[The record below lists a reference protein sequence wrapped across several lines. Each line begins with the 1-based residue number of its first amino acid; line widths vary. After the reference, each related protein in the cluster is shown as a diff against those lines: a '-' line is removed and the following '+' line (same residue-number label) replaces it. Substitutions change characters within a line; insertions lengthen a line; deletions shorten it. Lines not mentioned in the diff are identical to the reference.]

1 MKKFYEKILRWKKNK
16 PSCNN
21 VTSNGNELICNAREN
36 VKNDYLHVLFHPLKQ
51 KLVKKEVYSL
61 VNVKKSS
68 ILDDYIDFLSEHN
81 GMLLYCGAISIFGVT
96 DNNSVNEF
104 IEPFSIKRAN
114 SNDFFNKNN
123 GFVYIGNMMYYDY
136 SNINIYLD
144 PNSEK
149 VLLISKRNL
158 IKEFVSLNDFLNHII
173 EFYNSKYD
181 EKGINLNYNDR
192 KKYVYENTQ
201 LYY

>member
-1 MKKFYEKILRWKKNK
+1 MKKFYETILGWKNNK

-36 VKNDYLHVLFHPLKQ
+36 VKNDYLHVLFYSLKQ
-51 KLVKKEVYSL
+51 KIVKKEVYSL
-61 VNVKKSS
+61 VDVKKSS
-68 ILDDYIDFLSEHN
+68 ILDDYIEFLSEHN
-81 GMLLYCGAISIFGVT
+81 GMLLYCGSISIFGVT

-114 SNDFFNKNN
+114 ANDFFNKNN
-123 GFVYIGNMMYYDY
+123 GFIYIGNIMYYDY

-144 PNSEK
+144 PNVEK
-149 VLLISKRNL
+149 VLLISKRSL
-158 IKEFVSLNDFLNHII
+158 VKEFVSLNDFLNHII

-192 KKYVYENTQ
+192 KKHVYENTQ

>member
-1 MKKFYEKILRWKKNK
+1 MKKFYETILGWKNNK

-36 VKNDYLHVLFHPLKQ
+36 VKNDYLHVLFYSLKQ
-51 KLVKKEVYSL
+51 KIVKKEVYSL
-61 VNVKKSS
+61 VDVKKSS

-149 VLLISKRNL
+149 VLLISKRNV

-192 KKYVYENTQ
+192 KKHVYENTQ

>member
-1 MKKFYEKILRWKKNK
+1 
-16 PSCNN
+16 
-21 VTSNGNELICNAREN
+21 
-36 VKNDYLHVLFHPLKQ
+36 
-51 KLVKKEVYSL
+51 
-61 VNVKKSS
+61 
-68 ILDDYIDFLSEHN
+68 
-81 GMLLYCGAISIFGVT
+81 
-96 DNNSVNEF
+96 
-104 IEPFSIKRAN
+104 
-114 SNDFFNKNN
+114 
-123 GFVYIGNMMYYDY
+123 MYYDY